1 MTGFR
6 PTGWVD
12 SKEPTVKLEAPHGFN
27 FKSLLGGEHLIEVS
41 GVILISIAES
51 DLLPILADFV
61 LEYTFTGKIR
71 GLSGP
76 RGDAMVEFG
85 VSRFKKQ
92 VAQTD
97 EPLAILA
104 FVTFF
109 EREKLTLA
117 RYLTRNLDTSDAA
130 FRVEAFGAYLLARA
144 FDVPRLLS
152 GVFEFVGGKQAN
164 EKPQDEVAELVT
176 LEKVGDDFQT
186 TPLQIK
192 TNLRSSHVL
201 RCSPS
206 TVDDMLEW
214 LQNPRGSVFCFPAN
228 TVGPDLIFVL
238 RLISDDMVLRVC
250 VQSIHTQILSPQDS
264 EEAIRTTDPSTFLSQ
279 KTKDNNSPTCS
290 DPSMQEKL
298 EQAIKNLGTGTKKAG
313 RCGLLQ
319 VVFSHPSPLDS
330 NALEEATKGSHP
342 LAIFPI
348 RFLEP
353 RDSDLGQTV
362 LSLANL
368 ALQRPDRKRK
378 SSDEIEGARPKRQRR
393 GTDTGIG
400 GSI

>member
-1 MTGFR
+1 M
-6 PTGWVD
+6 
-12 SKEPTVKLEAPHGFN
+12 
-27 FKSLLGGEHLIEVS
+27 IEFS

-71 GLSGP
+71 GLNGP
-76 RGDAMVEFG
+76 RGDSMVEFG
-85 VSRFKKQ
+85 LSRFKKQ
-92 VAQTD
+92 AAQTD

-104 FVTFF
+104 LVTFF

-117 RYLTRNLDTSDAA
+117 RYLTRNLDTSDVGFRGIA
-130 FRVEAFGAYLLARA
+130 FEAFGAYHLARA

-152 GVFEFVGGKQAN
+152 EVFEFVGGKRAN
-164 EKPQDEVAELVT
+164 ERLQDEAAKLVT
-176 LEKVGDDFQT
+176 LEKVGDEFQT

-192 TNLRSSHVL
+192 TRCRSSHVL
-201 RCSPS
+201 GRSPS
-206 TVDDMLEW
+206 MVDDTLEW
-214 LQNPRGSVFCFPAN
+214 LQNPRGSAFCFPAN
-228 TVGPDLIFVL
+228 TIGPDLIFVL

-250 VQSIHTQILSPQDS
+250 VQSIHTQTLSPQDS
-264 EEAIRTTDPSTFLSQ
+264 EKAIRTTGPSTFLSQ

-298 EQAIKNLGTGTKKAG
+298 EQAIKNFGIGTKKAG

-330 NALEEATKGSHP
+330 NALEEAAKGSHP

-353 RDSDLGQTV
+353 RDSDLGQTF

-368 ALQRPDRKRK
+368 ALQRPDRKRM
-378 SSDEIEGARPKRQRR
+378 SSDEIEGARLKRQRR

-400 GSI
+400 GSM